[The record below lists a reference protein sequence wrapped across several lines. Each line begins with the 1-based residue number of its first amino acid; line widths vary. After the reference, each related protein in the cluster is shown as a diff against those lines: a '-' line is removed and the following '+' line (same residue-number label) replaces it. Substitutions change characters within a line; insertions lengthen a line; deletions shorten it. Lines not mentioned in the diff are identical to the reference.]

1 MKPNR
6 RLSVNQLKFHS
17 SMKDKNYYSLEYTEP
32 DDNKERKEFKFR
44 SWSEFV
50 TNLEMRV
57 KRGTNYS
64 NQHSS
69 SNRYEAEFHSHRT
82 LEDAI
87 DEIKT
92 EKSLSHSKTNEVYET
107 VKNHIK
113 LKISDEPLAGV
124 DVPAYLSGAPECFES
139 FVPRKVKVRKKSV
152 QTIFITV
159 DISCLK
165 SSKELSKYLSEV
177 MEKVYRNFNF
187 QKLVISI
194 VAKWHN
200 DENFQLYI
208 DIPFK
213 DAAYILRT
221 GFADFFR
228 RIGFVFLEQHHD
240 LPYGYG
246 QSFSSDISGLKQYVG
261 KDSVLVTFDHREE
274 VQGVKV

>member
-1 MKPNR
+1 MKE
-6 RLSVNQLKFHS
+6 S
-17 SMKDKNYYSLEYTEP
+17 NYNSIEYTEP
-32 DDNKERKEFKFR
+32 DDRKERKEFKFR

-50 TNLEMRV
+50 TNLELRV
-57 KRGTNYS
+57 AENINFSGQR
-64 NQHSS
+64 SS
-69 SNRYEAEFHSHRT
+69 RTSYDSSFHSHYS
-82 LEDAI
+82 LGHAI
-87 DEIKT
+87 KEIKE
-92 EKSLSHSKTNEVYET
+92 EKGLSHEKTNEVYET

-139 FVPRKVKVRKKSV
+139 FVPRKVKVRKQSV

-159 DISCLK
+159 DINANKSQEQLSGYLK
-165 SSKELSKYLSEV
+165 TV

-194 VAKWHN
+194 VADWRGYGDGK
-200 DENFQLYI
+200 DFQLYI

-240 LPYGYG
+240 LPWGYG
-246 QSFSSDISGLKQYVG
+246 RSFSDNIPGLKQYVG
-261 KDSVLVTFDHREE
+261 EDSVLVTFDHRKE
-274 VQGVKV
+274 VEGVKV